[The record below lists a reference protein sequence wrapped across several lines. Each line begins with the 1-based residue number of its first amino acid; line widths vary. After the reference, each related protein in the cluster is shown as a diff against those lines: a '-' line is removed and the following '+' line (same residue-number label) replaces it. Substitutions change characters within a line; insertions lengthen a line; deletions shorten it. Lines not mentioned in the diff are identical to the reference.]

1 MSLNGSLLQWLT
13 GPVWLPAA
21 GTVISDV
28 QTDVD
33 RTGPVMVKGFAT
45 IDNVA
50 LINVE
55 GTGMVGVQGTASA
68 IFSTVRDANAN
79 VIMISQ
85 ASSEHSVCFAVKQAE
100 GDRAVNALNARCAGA
115 TTWPVEAVTLVEK
128 RMPATQLLWS
138 SFEGCMLVPPL
149 QVCGNNFCHCM
160 KVTFMIGSLAT
171 VASSVIPCIAR

>member
-1 MSLNGSLLQWLT
+1 M
-13 GPVWLPAA
+13 
-21 GTVISDV
+21 ISDV
-28 QTDVD
+28 QTDED

-68 IFSTVRDANAN
+68 IFTTVRDANAN

-100 GDRAVNALNARCAGA
+100 GDRAVKALNARCAPVCGAVNGGELGCSHLSLLISINVKKLCQRSVLGA
-115 TTWPVEAVTLVEK
+115 TLVSY
-128 RMPATQLLWS
+128 AGQQ
-138 SFEGCMLVPPL
+138 SF
-149 QVCGNNFCHCM
+149 
-160 KVTFMIGSLAT
+160 
-171 VASSVIPCIAR
+171 

>member
-1 MSLNGSLLQWLT
+1 MSLYASLLQQLT

-28 QTDVD
+28 QADVD

-100 GDRAVNALNARCAGA
+100 GDRAVNALNARCAA
-115 TTWPVEAVTLVEK
+115 KE
-128 RMPATQLLWS
+128 RLL
-138 SFEGCMLVPPL
+138 GQGKL
-149 QVCGNNFCHCM
+149 
-160 KVTFMIGSLAT
+160 
-171 VASSVIPCIAR
+171 